1 MFKKAYIVLISLLL
15 LVLIGNIV
23 LVHIQKQ
30 KVLIPNE
37 IKESEALLKIVTFGE
52 RIKSNKI
59 YFLQWESLNA
69 NEKEEAVKNN
79 NIFMF
84 TKVEFE
90 NKENLLL
97 INDLIQKKKT
107 VLFYGYK
114 INPKEI
120 LEFTKNPF
128 PYYEISANQKI
139 YHYMYGY
146 GYSKDVKKM
155 LPITVMGNISKESIN
170 SNLSQY
176 LISAYGNSKEKNP
189 NFS

>member
-1 MFKKAYIVLISLLL
+1 MLKRAYVVLISLLI
-15 LVLIGNIV
+15 LVLVGNIF
-23 LVHIQKQ
+23 LVYIQKE

-37 IKESEALLKIVTFGE
+37 ITESKSLLKIVTFGE

-59 YFLQWESLNA
+59 YFLQWEALNN
-69 NEKEEAVKNN
+69 NEKEEAIKNN

-84 TKVEFE
+84 TKDEFE

-97 INDLIQKKKT
+97 INNLIQKKKT
-107 VLFYGYK
+107 VLFYGYR
-114 INPKEI
+114 INPKEV

-146 GYSKDVKKM
+146 GYSKDAQKM
-155 LPITVMGNISKESIN
+155 LPITVMGNMSKDNIN
-170 SNLSQY
+170 SNLAQY
-176 LISAYGNSKEKNP
+176 LISTYGKKEEK
-189 NFS
+189 S

>member
-1 MFKKAYIVLISLLL
+1 MFKKAYIVLISLLI
-15 LVLIGNIV
+15 LVLVGNIV
-23 LVHIQKQ
+23 LVHIQTE
-30 KVLIPNE
+30 KVLISNE
-37 IKESEALLKIVTFGE
+37 IKESEAFLKIVTFGE

-69 NEKEEAVKNN
+69 DEKEEAIKNN

-84 TKVEFE
+84 TKDEFE

-97 INDLIQKKKT
+97 INDLIQKRKT
-107 VLFYGYK
+107 VLFYGYR

-146 GYSKDVKKM
+146 GYSKDAQKM
-155 LPITVMGNISKESIN
+155 LPITIMGNMDKESVD
-170 SNLSQY
+170 SNLAQY
-176 LISAYGNSKEKNP
+176 LVSTYGTKKEKNP
-189 NFS
+189 KI